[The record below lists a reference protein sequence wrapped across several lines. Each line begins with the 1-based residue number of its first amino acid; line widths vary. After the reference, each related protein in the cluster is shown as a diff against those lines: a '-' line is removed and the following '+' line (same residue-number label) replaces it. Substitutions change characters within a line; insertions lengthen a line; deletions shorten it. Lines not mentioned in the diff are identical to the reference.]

1 MNKKQEIKDKMKKSQ
16 GGACC
21 ISVDQNGKL
30 TSPIF
35 GGSGPTDSVTIYRDS
50 VEELLQEIDVM
61 SMHIKKRFGSPYGN
75 QTCEWS

>member
-1 MNKKQEIKDKMKKSQ
+1 MNKKQEIKDKMIINE
-16 GGACC
+16 GFCC
-21 ISVDQNGKL
+21 ISIDPSGKI
-30 TSPIF
+30 TSPVF
-35 GGSGPTDSVTIYRDS
+35 GGSGPTHGVVTIYRDS

>member
-1 MNKKQEIKDKMKKSQ
+1 MNKIQEIKDKMIKNE
-16 GGACC
+16 GFCC
-21 ISVDQNGKL
+21 ISVDRDGKL

-35 GGSGPTDSVTIYRDS
+35 GGYGPTHGVVTIYRDS

-61 SMHIKKRFGSPYGN
+61 SMHIKKRYGSPYGN

>member
-1 MNKKQEIKDKMKKSQ
+1 MNRKQEITNKMITNE
-16 GGACC
+16 GFCC
-21 ISVDQNGKL
+21 ISVDRDGKL

-35 GGSGPTDSVTIYRDS
+35 GGSGPTDTVTIYRDS

-61 SMHIKKRFGSPYGN
+61 SMHIKKRYGSPYGN